1 MQSRYLISVVLPVYN
16 AERFL
21 RQCLDSIINQTLRN
35 IEIICVDDGSTDGSL
50 AILREYAARDA
61 RVIIVTQE
69 NKGAGAARNKGIEV
83 ARGEYLSF
91 LDSDDFFELSMLEK
105 ARAKAVKDNADIV
118 VWQCDRYNN
127 ETEAFMPY
135 RWSVRYELLPGTDVF
150 KASDIKENIF
160 RAFVWWAWDK
170 LFRREL
176 VMQEGIRFQEIRT
189 TNDLFFCSALFIK
202 AKRVCVLPEVLAHQR
217 VNLPQ
222 SLSSTREQSWQCY
235 YFALTALQK
244 KLLEWN
250 LYDRYARDFVN
261 YALHFSL
268 WQLRSLDCDAKNA
281 LLGMLR
287 RKWFRDLGV
296 EGRDAKYFYSEN
308 DFIQYVS
315 LRRKKKF
322 NKARSLVQCL
332 CDNGPGYTL
341 RRAIEHL
348 GIPMN
353 AEMPRKKKH

>member
-105 ARAKAVKDNADIV
+105 AHAKVVKDNADIV

-135 RWSVRYELLPGTDVF
+135 RWSVRY
-150 KASDIKENIF
+150 
-160 RAFVWWAWDK
+160 
-170 LFRREL
+170 
-176 VMQEGIRFQEIRT
+176 
-189 TNDLFFCSALFIK
+189 
-202 AKRVCVLPEVLAHQR
+202 
-217 VNLPQ
+217 
-222 SLSSTREQSWQCY
+222 
-235 YFALTALQK
+235 
-244 KLLEWN
+244 
-250 LYDRYARDFVN
+250 
-261 YALHFSL
+261 
-268 WQLRSLDCDAKNA
+268 
-281 LLGMLR
+281 
-287 RKWFRDLGV
+287 
-296 EGRDAKYFYSEN
+296 
-308 DFIQYVS
+308 
-315 LRRKKKF
+315 
-322 NKARSLVQCL
+322 
-332 CDNGPGYTL
+332 
-341 RRAIEHL
+341 
-348 GIPMN
+348 
-353 AEMPRKKKH
+353 